1 MIQKEFDKYM
11 DEFKQLPL
19 KEKQSITLEQLK
31 MLASLVEEM
40 CKVDNVESELL
51 LNRELVDTNSSD
63 YTQDDFVEAVVVYV
77 NSIQNL
83 ICDYNLKK

>member
-1 MIQKEFDKYM
+1 MIQKEFDEYM
-11 DEFKQLPL
+11 VKFKQLPL

-31 MLASLVEEM
+31 MLASLAEEM
-40 CKVDNVESELL
+40 CKVNNVESELII
-51 LNRELVDTNSSD
+51 NRELLDTNNPD
-63 YTQDDFVEAVVVYV
+63 YTQDDFVESVIVYI